1 MEDLRN
7 ELRRLGFKGS
17 SVTRNTV
24 EEPVPEIITDPAR
37 VAKLT
42 MIAQAYSKG
51 DLTMMQAAALVA
63 KV

>member
-24 EEPVPEIITDPAR
+24 EPPVQDVITDPAR
-37 VAKLT
+37 VQKLAL
-42 MIAQAYSKG
+42 IAQAYSKG
-51 DLTMMQAAALVA
+51 DIAMLQAAQLVA
-63 KV
+63 RV